1 MDCRFADCFI
11 GRWYDFIKKCLACG
25 LTFRGQA
32 EGIRQKSHPT
42 EVDNYLELGLMLRV
56 SIVLIAGLLRLHLA
70 CHATPLQNLWCRRL
84 PLFQNPINL
93 VRNYISSLPAI
104 MSHH

>member
-11 GRWYDFIKKCLACG
+11 GRWYDFIKTG
-25 LTFRGQA
+25 
-32 EGIRQKSHPT
+32 
-42 EVDNYLELGLMLRV
+42 LGLILRV

-93 VRNYISSLPAI
+93 VRNYISCLPAI